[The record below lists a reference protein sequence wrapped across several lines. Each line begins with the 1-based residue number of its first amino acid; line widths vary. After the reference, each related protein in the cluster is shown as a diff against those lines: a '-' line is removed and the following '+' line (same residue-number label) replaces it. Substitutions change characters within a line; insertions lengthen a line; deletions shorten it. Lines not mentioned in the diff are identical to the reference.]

1 MSYTYKYPRPAVTAD
16 CIVITKEAEPKV
28 LLIQRGDDPFKGAW
42 AFPGG
47 FMDMDETTEQC
58 AIRELEEETGL
69 RLADIHQ
76 IGAYSKVD
84 RDPRGRTVTV
94 AYLAVIEEPVAVTG
108 QDDLLSLARMM
119 QQKLSGGHC
128 QTCHIWHLIIMI
140 LCRMQS
146 SYTRNFKEIKAMI
159 WFVII
164 TVIVIVFYGII
175 SIGTSRKSVSM
186 ESENEEELSIPLS
199 ITVTSLSE
207 KNNPSEPLDNDNE
220 SSKMKKCM
228 TQKNNVMI
236 RKAERQD
243 VSLLLEFIKGIA
255 KYEKMENEVVV
266 TPDVLEQEMFD
277 EHKAEAVFA
286 VVDGREVGF
295 ALYFYNFSTFIGHSG
310 LYLEDLFVWP
320 EDCGKGY
327 GKALLLHL
335 VKIAREHH
343 CGRMEWSCLNW
354 NQPSIDFYLSLGAVP
369 MKEWTVYR
377 LDAAALERLS

>member
-1 MSYTYKYPRPAVTAD
+1 
-16 CIVITKEAEPKV
+16 
-28 LLIQRGDDPFKGAW
+28 
-42 AFPGG
+42 
-47 FMDMDETTEQC
+47 
-58 AIRELEEETGL
+58 
-69 RLADIHQ
+69 
-76 IGAYSKVD
+76 
-84 RDPRGRTVTV
+84 
-94 AYLAVIEEPVAVTG
+94 
-108 QDDLLSLARMM
+108 
-119 QQKLSGGHC
+119 
-128 QTCHIWHLIIMI
+128 
-140 LCRMQS
+140 
-146 SYTRNFKEIKAMI
+146 MI

-255 KYEKMENEVVV
+255 KYEKMENEVVA

-320 EDCGKGY
+320 EDRGKGY

-354 NQPSIDFYLSLGAVP
+354 IQPSIDFYLSLGAVP